1 VITIGDISIQVENME
16 DLGVSEI
23 SLQLPPSEGQ
33 DPFTEWEVSEHE

>member
-1 VITIGDISIQVENME
+1 
-16 DLGVSEI
+16 VSEI